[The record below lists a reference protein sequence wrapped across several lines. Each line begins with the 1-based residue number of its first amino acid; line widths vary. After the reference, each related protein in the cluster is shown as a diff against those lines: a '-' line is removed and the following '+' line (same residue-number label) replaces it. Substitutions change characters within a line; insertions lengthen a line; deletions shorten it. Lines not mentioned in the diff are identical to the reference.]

1 MAVRKHE
8 KGAIFEENQRISNVF
23 RIARV
28 RSTEQSVPYTST
40 RICRRSPSIST
51 DHACMRRYLYL
62 AVRKHEKGAI
72 FEENQR
78 ISNVFR
84 IARVR
89 STEQSVPYTRYMKYI
104 RVIDMRQ
111 EERQGNTNVRF

>member
-1 MAVRKHE
+1 
-8 KGAIFEENQRISNVF
+8 
-23 RIARV
+23 
-28 RSTEQSVPYTST
+28 
-40 RICRRSPSIST
+40 
-51 DHACMRRYLYL
+51 MRRYLYL

-84 IARVR
+84 IAGVR